1 MVLRA
6 GHDRFGKRGLV
17 ERPTARGGR
26 VPIADA
32 AVGFT
37 NRNLVKLIELVDA
50 LAIDNLDAMLLAAG
64 EMAVIVALAEIQLS
78 TEKIPPYSPLRR
90 AIITARSD
98 GGSSRLVIASTRQRE
113 LPVAYE
119 GDV

>member
-1 MVLRA
+1 MLSVEKRHTSLRPFTDKPHASSMVLRA
-6 GHDRFGKRGLV
+6 GHDRFGKRSLV

-64 EMAVIVALAEIQLS
+64 EMAVIVALAE
-78 TEKIPPYSPLRR
+78 SPALDRKDPAVQPIEACHHHGPIGRR
-90 AIITARSD
+90 
-98 GGSSRLVIASTRQRE
+98 
-113 LPVAYE
+113 
-119 GDV
+119 